1 MIGFLLYNDFIMFVR
16 TKTSPNSPRK
26 SVQVVEACRVDGK
39 VKQKIVRH
47 IGIANDEVELARLVE
62 IAHYEKALL
71 EAAHQP
77 QLFSPEQVA
86 AQLTQLPTNKVA
98 PASVKLLDLREQSRT
113 IVGIHEVYGEIFDQ
127 LGLNHVFG
135 ARQASWRVIFK
146 DLVLARIANP
156 DSKRGSVR
164 ALEQDFGLC
173 HSVDSVY
180 RLMDK
185 LDPPA
190 IERLQQLA
198 LQSATDLLGKPVS
211 VAFYDCTTLYFESF
225 HEDELRQ
232 KGFSKDHKMQETQLL
247 LAVLTTAEGLP
258 LGYEIFPGATFEGH
272 SLIPV
277 ITALQKR
284 YTLEKV
290 VFVADRGL
298 FNEDNLHFL
307 EEQGLTY
314 VVGARIKNLPA
325 ALTAQVLNAK
335 HYHDVELDYTGQD
348 NDVFKVAEF
357 KHKERRLVVS
367 FSQIRARKDHDDR
380 AKVVSK
386 LRRKLDRADEVA
398 SFVGHTKKYLTQ
410 VGSATL
416 ALDEDKIKAAA
427 NFDGLA
433 GVITNATETIATLLS
448 HYHGLWH
455 IEETFRLSKHDLKI
469 RPIYH
474 YKPER
479 IKAHLAVC
487 FAALLCVRHLTYRC
501 ALQYQKLSPEVIRRE
516 LNHVQISILQHQK
529 SQQRYAL
536 PSSIGAHAARLYKLV
551 GKTHRDT
558 PYCFA

>member
-1 MIGFLLYNDFIMFVR
+1 MFVR
-16 TKTSPNSPRK
+16 TKTTPNSPRK
-26 SVQVVEACRVDGK
+26 SVQVVEAYRVDGK

-47 IGIANDEVELARLVE
+47 IGIADDEVGLEQLLE

-86 AQLTQLPTNKVA
+86 AQLMQLPAKKAV
-98 PASVKLLDLREQSRT
+98 PDSVKLSDLREQSRT
-113 IVGIHEVYGEIFDQ
+113 IVGIHAVYGEIFDQ
-127 LGLNHVFG
+127 LNLNSVFG
-135 ARQASWRVIFK
+135 ARQSSWRGVFK

-156 DSKRGSVR
+156 DSKRASVR
-164 ALEQDFGLC
+164 VLEQDFGLC

-185 LDPPA
+185 LDESA
-190 IERLQQLA
+190 IERLQRLA

-225 HEDELRQ
+225 NEDELRQ
-232 KGFSKDHKMQETQLL
+232 KGFSKDHKTQETQVL

-258 LGYEIFPGATFEGH
+258 LSYELFPGATFEGH

-277 ITALQKR
+277 ITSLKQR
-284 YTLEKV
+284 YGLEKV

-298 FNEDNLHFL
+298 FSEDNLSFL
-307 EEQGLTY
+307 EEQNLTY

-325 ALTAQVLNAK
+325 PLTKEVLNSA
-335 HYHDVELDYTGQD
+335 HYHDLETTDSHHD

-357 KHKERRLVVS
+357 THKSRRLVVS
-367 FSQIRARKDHDDR
+367 FSQNRARKDAGDR
-380 AKVVSK
+380 TKIVSK
-386 LRRKLDRADEVA
+386 LRRKLDSSNDVK
-398 SFVGHTKKYLTQ
+398 SFVGHTKKYLSQ
-410 VGSATL
+410 NGAASL
-416 ALDEDKIKAAA
+416 LLDEDKIGAAE
-427 NFDGLA
+427 NFDGLT
-433 GVITNATETIATLLS
+433 GIITNATESIATLLS

-455 IEETFRLSKHDLKI
+455 IEETFRISKHDLKI
-469 RPIYH
+469 RPVYH
-474 YKPER
+474 WRPAR

-516 LNHVQISILQHQK
+516 LTHAQISVLKHQK
-529 SQQRYAL
+529 TQKCYAL
-536 PSSIGAHAARLYKLV
+536 PSPIGAHAAKLYKLV
-551 GKTHRDT
+551 GKHYSDS
-558 PYCFA
+558 PYCLS

>member
-1 MIGFLLYNDFIMFVR
+1 LAYNHFIMFVR
-16 TKTSPNSPRK
+16 TKTTPNSPRK

-47 IGIANDEVELARLVE
+47 IGIANDEVELARLTE

-71 EAAHQP
+71 EAVHQP
-77 QLFSPEQVA
+77 QLFSPEQVV
-86 AQLTQLPTNKVA
+86 AQLTQLPAHKAV
-98 PASVKLLDLREQSRT
+98 PASVKLSDLREQSRT

-127 LGLNHVFG
+127 LGLPHVFG
-135 ARQASWRVIFK
+135 SRQASWRGIFK

-185 LDPPA
+185 LDAPA
-190 IERLQQLA
+190 IERLQQFA
-198 LQSATDLLGKPVS
+198 LQAATDLLGKPVS

-225 HEDELRQ
+225 DEDELRQ
-232 KGFSKDHKMQETQLL
+232 KGFSKDHKTQETQLL

-258 LGYEIFPGATFEGH
+258 LG

-284 YTLEKV
+284 YALEKV

-325 ALTAQVLNAK
+325 ALTAEVLNAK
-335 HYHDVELDYTGQD
+335 HYHDVEPDHSSHD

-357 KHKERRLVVS
+357 KHRERRLVVS

-380 AKVVSK
+380 TKVVSK
-386 LRRKLDRADEVA
+386 LRRKLDRCDEVS
-398 SFVGHTKKYLTQ
+398 SFVGHTRKYLTQ
-410 VGSATL
+410 AGEARL
-416 ALDEDKIKAAA
+416 ALDGECPD
-427 NFDGLA
+427 FCVQGPRRLF
-433 GVITNATETIATLLS
+433 
-448 HYHGLWH
+448 HG
-455 IEETFRLSKHDLKI
+455 
-469 RPIYH
+469 
-474 YKPER
+474 
-479 IKAHLAVC
+479 
-487 FAALLCVRHLTYRC
+487 
-501 ALQYQKLSPEVIRRE
+501 
-516 LNHVQISILQHQK
+516 
-529 SQQRYAL
+529 
-536 PSSIGAHAARLYKLV
+536 AARRPVNQARACGAVVKSV
-551 GKTHRDT
+551 S
-558 PYCFA
+558 F